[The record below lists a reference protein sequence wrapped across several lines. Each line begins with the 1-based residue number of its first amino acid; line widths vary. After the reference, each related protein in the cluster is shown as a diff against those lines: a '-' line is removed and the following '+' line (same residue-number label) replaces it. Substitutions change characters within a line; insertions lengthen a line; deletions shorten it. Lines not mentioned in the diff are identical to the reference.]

1 MTALLRLEALS
12 KSYGA
17 LAVTR
22 DVSLDVAPGEVH
34 ALIGPNGAGK
44 TTLVGQI
51 AGSLRPDRGRVVFGG
66 RDITALPPQ
75 RRARLGL
82 ARSFQIITLIPGF
95 TARENVAV
103 AVQRRHGSSFRFL
116 RDAGRERRLNEEAE
130 AALESVGLASRAAV
144 MAAVLSHGEK
154 RQLELAV
161 ALACAPK
168 LLLLDEPMAGVGHE
182 EAAGLLRLL
191 QSLRGRFAMLL
202 VEHDMEAVFA
212 LSDRVSVLVAGALIA
227 TGTPAAIRAD
237 PAVRAAYLGDDQV
250 PRPADGDAAGS

>member
-1 MTALLRLEALS
+1 MTALLQLNGLS

-22 DVSLDVAPGEVH
+22 DVSLAVAPGEVH

-51 AGSLRPDRGRVVFGG
+51 AGSIRPDRGRVVFDGQ
-66 RDITALPPQ
+66 DITTLPPQ

-82 ARSFQIITLIPGF
+82 ARSFQIITLLPEF

-103 AVQRRHGSSFRFL
+103 AVQRRHGSSFRFG
-116 RDAGRERRLNEEAE
+116 RDAGREAALNAE
-130 AALESVGLASRAAV
+130 ADAALALVDLSPRAGIAASA
-144 MAAVLSHGEK
+144 LSHGEK
-154 RQLELAV
+154 RHLELAV

-168 LLLLDEPMAGVGHE
+168 LLLLDEPMAGVGHD
-182 EAAGLLRLL
+182 EAARLLALL

-202 VEHDMEAVFA
+202 VEHDMDAVFA
-212 LSDRVSVLVAGALIA
+212 LSDRVSVLVQGAVIA
-227 TGTPAAIRAD
+227 SGPPDAIRAD
-237 PAVRAAYLGDDQV
+237 PAVRAAYLGD
-250 PRPADGDAAGS
+250 GSC

>member
-1 MTALLRLEALS
+1 MSLLRLEGLA

-22 DVSLDVAPGEVH
+22 DVSLTVAPGEVH

-44 TTLVGQI
+44 TTLVGQV
-51 AGSLRPDRGRVVFGG
+51 AGSIRPDRGRVVFGG
-66 RDITALPPQ
+66 QDITRLPPQ

-82 ARSFQIITLIPGF
+82 ARSFQIITLVQDF

-116 RDAGRERRLNEEAE
+116 RDAGRERALNVEAE
-130 AALESVGLASRAAV
+130 AALDLVGLSARAATP
-144 MAAVLSHGEK
+144 AAALSHGEK
-154 RQLELAV
+154 RHLELAV

-168 LLLLDEPMAGVGHE
+168 LLVLDEPMAGIGHD
-182 EAAGLLRLL
+182 EAARLLALL

-202 VEHDMEAVFA
+202 VEHDMDAVFA
-212 LSDRVSVLVAGALIA
+212 LSDHVSVLVAGAVIA
-227 TGTPAAIRAD
+227 SGPPAAIRAD
-237 PAVRAAYLGDDQV
+237 PAVRAAYLGD
-250 PRPADGDAAGS
+250 G